1 MTTKLRAIKVI
12 SRAALG
18 LVWLYEG
25 FVPKILFLRADEID
39 LVRASHL
46 VWRTPEFTLQ
56 ILGVAQMLVGLWLI
70 IGFAE
75 RAAVFIATLWML
87 ILIGLVASGN
97 PAMLTDPYGALVKDF
112 CLVACAITVW
122 TLASTPNGHPRKRK
136 ISTSQAQRRVLVS
149 GQAQSGGGL
158 NRSAWV
164 GHAKCLRT
172 AVALSRKRIPGSARG
187 RAVASAAWHTFAR

>member
-1 MTTKLRAIKVI
+1 MITKLRAIKLI
-12 SRAALG
+12 SRIALG
-18 LVWLYEG
+18 LVWFYEG
-25 FVPKILFLRADEID
+25 LVPKILFLRADEID

-70 IGFAE
+70 IGVAE

-122 TLASTPNGHPRKRK
+122 TLAPKVYGH
-136 ISTSQAQRRVLVS
+136 
-149 GQAQSGGGL
+149 
-158 NRSAWV
+158 
-164 GHAKCLRT
+164 
-172 AVALSRKRIPGSARG
+172 
-187 RAVASAAWHTFAR
+187 F